1 MANNSQHCWMLA
13 VASVYTRCCM
23 LFRVVHV
30 GSCSNPLLP
39 NFQQH
44 SQWLHDKLTWFLLR
58 ALKAANLVVLSLIV
72 FTGLGGLGLSICQ
85 KRHKKDNAWILGRE
99 SRAGFQ
105 GVQTNRSNYEFVSLL
120 IGLKISHHFCN
131 QSEVNF
137 KLIVVSLRSLLL
149 PA

>member
-1 MANNSQHCWMLA
+1 MLLKLSNLNWNLALTLGYLNPALNNSAQMVTLSPMHADALLMVNNSQHCWMLA

-30 GSCSNPLLP
+30 GSCSAKFETGLNFYPLLP

-85 KRHKKDNAWILGRE
+85 KRHTKTIN
-99 SRAGFQ
+99 
-105 GVQTNRSNYEFVSLL
+105 EF
-120 IGLKISHHFCN
+120 
-131 QSEVNF
+131 
-137 KLIVVSLRSLLL
+137 
-149 PA
+149 